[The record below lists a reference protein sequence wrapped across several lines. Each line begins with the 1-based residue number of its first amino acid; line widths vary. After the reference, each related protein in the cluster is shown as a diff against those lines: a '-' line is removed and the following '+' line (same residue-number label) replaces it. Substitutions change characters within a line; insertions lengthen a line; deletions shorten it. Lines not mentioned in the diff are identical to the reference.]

1 MGAKREIINEKF
13 KNDDLVRDIKEINR
27 IAKKAEIE
35 KKLVANAADRELDQ
49 AKVSTFL
56 KLLCFKFKFHI
67 WNKSWKFKDLEK
79 NLTV

>member
-49 AKVSTFL
+49 AKVSKFL
-56 KLLCFKFKFHI
+56 KLLCFKF
-67 WNKSWKFKDLEK
+67 
-79 NLTV
+79 